1 MRSPTILLCLYLLFI
16 NWEGEKKK
24 HQKGCRFGA
33 NYPCL
38 FIQTHPLGFPTDP
51 SECQRRFA
59 AREEKKIN
67 NKKKHNSNETS
78 RKEMDD
84 FQISCKEKREE
95 VTGMGKGIKG
105 QGWEGRGGGGGLTE
119 RRGEN
124 LHTME
129 RQGRGGKGAL
139 MGGEE
144 SRGK

>member
-59 AREEKKIN
+59 AWEEKKIN

-105 QGWEGRGGGGGLTE
+105 QGWEGRADRETGREPPHNGATGK
-119 RRGEN
+119 RGERCFN
-124 LHTME
+124 
-129 RQGRGGKGAL
+129 GRGGK
-139 MGGEE
+139 
-144 SRGK
+144 SREIR